1 MMKGR
6 LHHGYITPEHPLPCK
21 SPVQYPRRNLGYLDP
36 ANEQRETRKLTPAL
50 IPSENAKRSGSE
62 RNFDTALRPI
72 IERTIGYLEWF
83 STDIHAS
90 GRQQGS
96 GYNQLDRCDYEV
108 TNMRALA
115 RGSLIAHLI
124 GVTLVAYV
132 TGAMP
137 VKFVPAVDTFNH
149 PGTVSNNLTP
159 TEPRDINSAKI
170 ARVIAKVR
178 LLSEEKR
185 AEVQAELEKLNK
197 PPKPK
202 TGLTKLFDRI
212 LQFFRRERSPVA
224 AVWDRAWAVG
234 GASLGPV
241 KKGYAIGSW
250 TTRLLRV
257 FLRATNLFQVPS

>member
-1 MMKGR
+1 MGTA
-6 LHHGYITPEHPLPCK
+6 HHQAHAITDD
-21 SPVQYPRRNLGYLDP
+21 SRYPTVALLS
-36 ANEQRETRKLTPAL
+36 LTF
-50 IPSENAKRSGSE
+50 ISIGSE

-115 RGSLIAHLI
+115 L
-124 GVTLVAYV
+124 
-132 TGAMP
+132 
-137 VKFVPAVDTFNH
+137 KFVPAVDTFNH

>member
-1 MMKGR
+1 MAR
-6 LHHGYITPEHPLPCK
+6 L
-21 SPVQYPRRNLGYLDP
+21 S
-36 ANEQRETRKLTPAL
+36 LTF
-50 IPSENAKRSGSE
+50 ISIGSE